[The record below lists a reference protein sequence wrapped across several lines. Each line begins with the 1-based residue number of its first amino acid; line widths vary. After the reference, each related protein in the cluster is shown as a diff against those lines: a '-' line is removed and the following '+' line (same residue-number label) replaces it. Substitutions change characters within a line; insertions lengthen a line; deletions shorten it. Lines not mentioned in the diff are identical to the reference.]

1 MRFSI
6 FSVTDHHPEQPR
18 TLRQFYTQLLDEIVL
33 AEQLGFSAFFLAE
46 HHFHEYGIVPAPPIL
61 LAAARQQTKRIG
73 LGVAASV
80 LPFHHPL
87 ALAEEYAMLDQLTDG
102 RVVLGVG
109 SGYLKHEYEG
119 FSISPAEK
127 RDRFDEALTIL
138 VKAWEGKPF
147 SYYGLH
153 HHVEQARIAVTPLQK
168 PHPPLWIAIL
178 RPEAAYYIGKQG
190 RNIMLIPYAS
200 SKTRDDLKA
209 IVDEYLR
216 GFAESGAASAPDI
229 AVAFHTYVSADSAN
243 TRAESE
249 AALDRYVQTRL
260 YAKQPS
266 YDELDAA
273 GLFLFGDAA
282 QVTQRIKEFET
293 IGINHIMILPDFG
306 ALEAQRVRV
315 SIGRFAREVMPGFT
329 SPVLAVSPR
338 LIVV

>member
-1 MRFSI
+1 MRFSV

-18 TLRQFYTQLLDEIVL
+18 TIGQFYAQLLDEIVL
-33 AEQLGFSAFFLAE
+33 AEKLGFSAFFLAE

-61 LAAARQQTKRIG
+61 LAAAGQQTKRIG
-73 LGVAASV
+73 LGVAVSV

-102 RVVLGVG
+102 RLILGVG

-119 FSISPAEK
+119 FSIAPAEK

-138 VKAWEGKPF
+138 LKAWEGEPF
-147 SYYGLH
+147 SYHGLH
-153 HHVEQARIAVTPLQK
+153 HHVEQTRIAVTPLQK

-200 SKTRDDLKA
+200 CKTRDDLKT

-216 GFAESGAASAPDI
+216 GFNESGATSAPDI
-229 AVAFHTYVSADSAN
+229 AVAFHTYVSADPAN
-243 TRAESE
+243 TRIESE

-260 YAKQPS
+260 YARRRS
-266 YDELDAA
+266 YDELDEA
-273 GLFLFGDAA
+273 GLILFGDAT
-282 QVTQRIKEFET
+282 QVTQRLRAFEAT
-293 IGINHIMILPDFG
+293 GINHIMILPDFG
-306 ALEAQRVRV
+306 ALEVQRVRQ
-315 SIGRFAREVMPGFT
+315 SMERFARQVVPAFTTPELTTSSGSREV
-329 SPVLAVSPR
+329 
-338 LIVV
+338 